1 MSSITILA
9 RSTTT
14 PSRTSSLPR
23 VAEPTGR
30 APELPG
36 KPRHWW
42 HRRHDEGTELSP
54 RVIDLQIRSVALWPR
69 SYR

>member
-23 VAEPTGR
+23 AAEPTRR
-30 APELPG
+30 APEPP

-42 HRRHDEGTELSP
+42 QRRSNEGTELSP
-54 RVIDLQIRSVALWPR
+54 RVIDLQVRSVALWPR